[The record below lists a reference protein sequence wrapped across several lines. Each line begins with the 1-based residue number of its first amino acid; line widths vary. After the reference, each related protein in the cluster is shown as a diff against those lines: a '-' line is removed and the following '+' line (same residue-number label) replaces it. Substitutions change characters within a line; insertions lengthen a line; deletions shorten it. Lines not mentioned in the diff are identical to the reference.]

1 MLRMILVFCLL
12 LAAASASADDNDK
25 DVLRRLMDEPVTL
38 FDWGIAQLDRDI
50 TAAAGRTIP
59 TQIGLSAG
67 KPVTGSF
74 YDWRTNRVTLFV
86 SVTMPA
92 KRRTPDACAASFR
105 DIVADLT
112 RNAPKGPS
120 AAGWYLLNAF
130 KPKAHFWADR
140 FEDVGAK
147 LLDLVRLEVTFI
159 PATFEAFDADS
170 NRVSC
175 YGRLDAEP
183 TELTVEVTS

>member
-1 MLRMILVFCLL
+1 MLRIFLAFCFLVTALP
-12 LAAASASADDNDK
+12 ASADDND
-25 DVLRRLMDEPVTL
+25 VLRRLMNEPVTL

-50 TAAAGRTIP
+50 AQAAERTVP
-59 TQIGLSAG
+59 NQLGMSAG

-74 YDWRTNRVTLFV
+74 YDWRSNRITLFV
-86 SVTMPA
+86 SVTMPT
-92 KRRTPDACAASFR
+92 KIRTPDSCAASFR
-105 DIVADLT
+105 DVVAELT
-112 RNAPKGPS
+112 RNVPKGPS

-130 KPKAHFWADR
+130 KPKAHFSTDR

-159 PATFEAFDADS
+159 PATFEAFDTDS
-170 NRVSC
+170 HRVSC

-183 TELTVEVTS
+183 TELTVKVTS